1 MRAAE
6 VAPGGAFAKRR
17 NGSGMDREYNRLT
30 VRRRRRAGI
39 ALVAGSLLML
49 PGCGLF
55 GGDKLNVPEQEFV
68 PAVNI
73 EQVRKDRPGLPG
85 DVENANHTDEE
96 LRGDEDDG

>member
-1 MRAAE
+1 MRAAAG
-6 VAPGGAFAKRR
+6 APGRVSVNWR
-17 NGSGMDREYNRLT
+17 NGDGMELELNRLS
-30 VRRRRRAGI
+30 VRRRRRARI
-39 ALVAGSLLML
+39 ALVVGSLLLL

-55 GGDKLNVPEQEFV
+55 RNERLDVPEREFI

>member
-6 VAPGGAFAKRR
+6 VALGRAFAKRR
-17 NGSGMDREYNRLT
+17 NGDGMVKELNRLS
-30 VRRRRRAGI
+30 VRRRAGI
-39 ALVAGSLLML
+39 ALVVGSLLLL

-55 GGDKLNVPEQEFV
+55 RSDKIDVPEREFV
-68 PAVNI
+68 PAVNV